1 MDKKAGKLHE
11 AFIKGNLFGEK
22 TLCMQQNNLLL

>member
-11 AFIKGNLFGEK
+11 AFFKGNLFQEK
-22 TLCMQQNNLLL
+22 PLSMQQNNLLL